1 MRRSWVVSTVCAHK
15 ERGKTDVFPASEC
28 DSVAGRRIRV
38 LVVDQNSAARHAMA
52 TCVTAFDDMELAGE
66 AADGEEALRLC
77 GSQSPDIV
85 LMAITMPGLSGAE
98 TTRAIHERWPATRV
112 IGMSTFREEDQ
123 VPDVMQAGAVD
134 WLLKN
139 VSADDL
145 AHTIRQA
152 YAR

>member
-1 MRRSWVVSTVCAHK
+1 
-15 ERGKTDVFPASEC
+15 
-28 DSVAGRRIRV
+28 
-38 LVVDQNSAARHAMA
+38 MA
-52 TCVTAFDDMELAGE
+52 TFVTAFDDMELAGE

-85 LMAITMPGLSGAE
+85 LMAITMPGMSGAE
-98 TTRAIHERWPATRV
+98 ITRAIRKRWPATRV
-112 IGMSTFREEDQ
+112 IGMSTFQEEDQ
-123 VPDVMQAGAVD
+123 VPDVMRAGAVD